1 MLSIVQTWETM
12 LDIICKNTPQ
22 SESHIYRW
30 GYSNTPR
37 DRHRILPSSLQ
48 APVNKPVPFS
58 DIIVSIFIIVNIKI

>member
-22 SESHIYRW
+22 SESHIYHW

-37 DRHRILPSSLQ
+37 DPHGILPSSLQ
-48 APVNKPVPFS
+48 APVNKLVPFS
-58 DIIVSIFIIVNIKI
+58 DIIVSIFIIFNIYV